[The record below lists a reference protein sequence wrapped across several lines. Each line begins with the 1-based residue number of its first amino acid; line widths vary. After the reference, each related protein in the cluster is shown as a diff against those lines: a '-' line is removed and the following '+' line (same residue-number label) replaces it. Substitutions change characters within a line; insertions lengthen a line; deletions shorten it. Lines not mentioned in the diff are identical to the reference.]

1 MKIEFDDRSYLEI
14 SKGVEP
20 EKVYITIQAKD
31 HLNSLKKIT
40 NSVEI
45 SLEDFKKIYSEVN
58 S

>member
-14 SKGVEP
+14 SKSGDPDKIIV
-20 EKVYITIQAKD
+20 TIQAKD

-45 SLEDFKKIYSEVN
+45 SLAEFKKICFEIN
-58 S
+58 N